1 MTLTKEEKVMNKILL
16 VGNGFDLAHGLIT
29 SYSDFLFLM
38 KNWDEFKAKMN
49 GAKRRGIKI
58 LEEEPFN
65 RFLFDVDDADE
76 VCLGELENIIKNN
89 SWAKYFQKCE
99 AEIDGWIDFE
109 REIYPVIN
117 LFEKIFAQNQ
127 YSKSTNGVIGSG
139 GYAEI
144 FFMKALFDENEL
156 DIARL
161 WNEYFVVQ
169 DVGVRMRT
177 PYVSRQYGILKKTI
191 LKSLRQSFDEFIKGF
206 EIYIHEF
213 VYRKKDIPILR
224 QIEDIGADY
233 VISFNYTLTEKL
245 YGISE
250 ENVHHIHGM
259 IRENLTSG
267 KNNMI
272 LGVNEQENQDM
283 DFIYFVKYFQRIQ
296 KHSGVK
302 YKSFVNNRVRNEIGE
317 TVLQEY
323 NLYVYGHSLDETD
336 QDILMYILNNGK
348 IGGKVNQVVVYYYDD
363 SDYEQKVIN
372 LIKLLGRPTV
382 EEYIENKKIIFIPTS
397 EETV

>member
-1 MTLTKEEKVMNKILL
+1 MTLTKEERVMNKILL

-29 SYSDFLFLM
+29 GYSDFLFLM
-38 KNWDEFKAKMN
+38 KKWDEFKAKMN
-49 GAKRRGIKI
+49 EVKGGIKI
-58 LEEEPFN
+58 SKEEPFY
-65 RFLFDVDDADE
+65 RFLSDVSDINEERLDE
-76 VCLGELENIIKNN
+76 LGDIIKNN

-109 REIYPVIN
+109 REIYPVID
-117 LFEKIFAQNQ
+117 LFKKIFVQNQ
-127 YSKSTNGVIGSG
+127 YSKVTSGIIGKG
-139 GYAEI
+139 GYTEI
-144 FFMKALFDENEL
+144 IFMRTLFDENEI

-161 WNEYFVVQ
+161 WDEYFVVESER
-169 DVGVRMRT
+169 VLIRH

-224 QIEDIGADY
+224 QIKEIEADY

-283 DFIYFVKYFQRIQ
+283 DFIYLVKYFQRIQ
-296 KHSGVK
+296 KHSGVR
-302 YKSFVNNRVRNEIGE
+302 YKRFVNNEVSNEIGE
-317 TVLQEY
+317 TTFQKY

-348 IGGKVNQVVVYYYDD
+348 IRGKVNQVIVYYYDD

-372 LIKLLGRPTV
+372 LIKLLGRPAV
-382 EEYIENKKIIFIPTS
+382 EKYIEDEKIIFIPTS
-397 EETV
+397 DETV